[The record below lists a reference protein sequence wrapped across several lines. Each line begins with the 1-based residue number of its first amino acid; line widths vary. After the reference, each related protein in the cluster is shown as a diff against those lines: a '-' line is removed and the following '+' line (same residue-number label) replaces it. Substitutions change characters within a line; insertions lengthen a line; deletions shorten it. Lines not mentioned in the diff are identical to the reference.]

1 MKRGFSLVEVLI
13 AVLVLALG
21 LLGLGA
27 IFPAVISEQRR
38 SFDSITG
45 ESVAKLVEDTINRN
59 NGQNGLVD
67 LSALHGPG
75 LGRVGPNQG
84 GQNNNAGRPIQ
95 INAPANYDH
104 LWVMDDFALIDGNAD
119 TRWSQGSPVPG
130 AQSFA
135 DLGAGRWR
143 ADTLSNDNAG
153 ILPVSARLHPL
164 PSSGLD
170 PKYVWDLVVRRS
182 PAGPVQVGVFVRRID
197 DRIRVNTGNSLS
209 DMLTGNNGAPFRL
222 PLAVD
227 VASGRQTTDNGVGG
241 QTLVYSIPQSLGA
254 YADERQ
260 PTWLIF
266 ETNTQNPNVDTS
278 VSFAR
283 RVGQKLLDNTGVVRT
298 VVGLPQPNPAEPLSG
313 QADQAVI
320 VTPPFTRGESS
331 AGQRVNPNDPSR
343 EARVRRATWVRQV
356 VFTPQTPVAV
366 RVFTLEGE

>member
-1 MKRGFSLVEVLI
+1 MKRAFSLVEVLI

-45 ESVAKLVEDTINRN
+45 ESVAKLVEDTLNRN
-59 NGQNGLVD
+59 NELVD
-67 LSALHGPG
+67 LSALQGDG
-75 LGRVGPNQG
+75 LGRVGPDQG

-95 INAPANYDH
+95 INAPSNYDH
-104 LWVMDDFALIDGNAD
+104 LWVMDDFSLIDGNAD
-119 TRWSQGSPVPG
+119 TSWSQGSPVPG
-130 AQSFA
+130 AQSLA
-135 DLGAGRWR
+135 DLSAGVWR
-143 ADTLSNDNAG
+143 VDTLSNSNAG
-153 ILPVSARLHPL
+153 ILPIGARLHPL
-164 PSSGLD
+164 PSSGMD
-170 PKYVWDLVVRRS
+170 PRYVWDLVARRS
-182 PAGPVQVGVFVRRID
+182 PAGPVEIGVFVRRID
-197 DRIRVNTGNSLS
+197 DRIRVPSGNSLS
-209 DMLTGNNGAPFRL
+209 DVLTGNNGAPFRL
-222 PLAVD
+222 PLAVN
-227 VASGRQTTDNGVGG
+227 ANNGRQTTDNGEN
-241 QTLVYSIPQSLGA
+241 TSLYSVPQSLGA

-266 ETNTQNPNVDTS
+266 EGDPQDSGLDTS
-278 VSFAR
+278 IGFAR

-298 VVGLPQPNPAEPLSG
+298 VVGLPQPNPSEPLSG
-313 QADQAVI
+313 LADRAVV

-331 AGQRVNPNDPSR
+331 AGQQVGANNPSR